1 MRRLHPTGRVPPDR
15 RIRHNPVTEER
26 MRSSVSAGLWILTY
40 LGAVSLPLVILLV
53 APGAPGLGFWWDLSM
68 GLGFAGLTAIGV
80 QFWLTAR
87 FRRASAPLGIDI
99 LYYFHRWMAVGCLVL
114 VAAHFAILRITAEEA
129 LRPVLPPGAAW
140 HMTAGRVA
148 LLLLFVL
155 IVSSLWRKQLELKY
169 ERWRIAHVVMAVTAL
184 VLAVWHVAGTGY
196 YTGTTLKRWTWIVYI
211 SAWAG
216 LVVHIRAI
224 KPWRLSNR
232 PWRVTDVRPERGR
245 AWTITLEPNGHH
257 GIHFRS
263 GQFAWLTLGRS
274 PFTANEHPF
283 SFSSSADNKRSVD
296 FTIKELGDFTS
307 TIGMTKPG
315 TIAYVDG
322 PFGVFTPERHPGAL
336 GFALIAGGVG
346 IAPLMSMLR
355 TFADRGEARPVT
367 LIYANNRYDEVLFR
381 EELEDLSRRLPL
393 RVVHVILEPDPS
405 WPGERGL
412 VDRALLDRAL
422 PPERQRLT
430 YFVCGPEPM
439 TDAVQRDL
447 RALGVPLRRIHLE
460 LFDMV

>member
-1 MRRLHPTGRVPPDR
+1 
-15 RIRHNPVTEER
+15 
-26 MRSSVSAGLWILTY
+26 MRSSVSSGLWILAY
-40 LGAVSLPLVILLV
+40 LGAVSLPLVILLL
-53 APGAPGLGFWWDLSM
+53 APGAPGLGFWWDVSM

-87 FRRASAPLGIDI
+87 FKRASAPFGMDI

-114 VAAHFAILRITAEEA
+114 VAAHFAVLRITAEEA
-129 LRPVLPPGAAW
+129 LRPVLPPAAPW

-148 LLLLFVL
+148 LLLLLVL
-155 IVSSLWRKQLELKY
+155 VVSSLWRKQLQLKY
-169 ERWRIAHVVMAVTAL
+169 EWWRIAHAIMAVTAL
-184 VLAVWHVAGTGY
+184 LLAVWHVAATGY

-216 LVVHIRAI
+216 LVVHIRAF
-224 KPWRLSNR
+224 KPWRLSHR
-232 PWRVTDVRPERGR
+232 PWRVTDVRSERGR
-245 AWTITLEPNGHH
+245 AWTISLEPDGHA
-257 GIHFRS
+257 GFS
-263 GQFAWLTLGRS
+263 FQPGQFAWLTLGRS
-274 PFTANEHPF
+274 PFAATEHPF
-283 SFSSSADNKRSVD
+283 SFSSSAEGNPGVS
-296 FTIKELGDFTS
+296 FTIKELGDFTN
-307 TIGMTKPG
+307 TIGATTLG

-322 PFGVFTPERHPGAL
+322 PFGVFTPERHAGAPG
-336 GFALIAGGVG
+336 FVLIAGGVG

-355 TFADRGEARPVT
+355 TFADRGEVRPVT
-367 LIYANNRYDEVLFR
+367 LIYANNRFDEVLFR
-381 EELEDLSRRLPL
+381 EELEVLSRRLAL
-393 RVVHVILEPDPS
+393 RVVHVILEPDPA
-405 WPGERGL
+405 WLGERGL
-412 VDRALLDRAL
+412 VDHALLDRAL